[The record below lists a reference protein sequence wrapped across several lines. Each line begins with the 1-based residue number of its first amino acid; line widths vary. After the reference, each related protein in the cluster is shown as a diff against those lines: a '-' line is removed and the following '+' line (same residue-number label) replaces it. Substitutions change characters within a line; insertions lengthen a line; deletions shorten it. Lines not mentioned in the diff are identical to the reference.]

1 MIANYACPV
10 CTKRLFPTQKV
21 GMQSALSTWI
31 CPHCDWMLAV
41 KNRKTASRRAWTIAL
56 ITPFCFQ
63 ALAWFL
69 LPKHWRE
76 LLILPDIWGM
86 YLVGGWALGRVVYD
100 RSIIITPIRKVSS
113 R

>member
-21 GMQSALSTWI
+21 GTQSTLSTWI

-41 KNRKTASRRAWTIAL
+41 KNRKTASRRAWVVAL
-56 ITPFCFQ
+56 MAPFG
-63 ALAWFL
+63 LYGMAWFL
-69 LPKHWRE
+69 LPNHWRNF
-76 LLILPDIWGM
+76 LLLPDIAGI
-86 YLVGGWALGRVVYD
+86 YAVLGWVLGRVVYD